1 LPGGHEENP
10 QCYMDTGHP
19 AIIPGSMGTGSYVV
33 VGTDDIYET
42 FCSVNHGAGRL
53 MSRKRARKEFTRED
67 LLSQMRGVVS
77 IASNP
82 GTLLDEAPLA
92 YKDIDEV
99 IFTLVDAGI
108 TEPVVKLKPLGVFKG
123 EGD

>member
-1 LPGGHEENP
+1 
-10 QCYMDTGHP
+10 
-19 AIIPGSMGTGSYVV
+19 
-33 VGTDDIYET
+33 
-42 FCSVNHGAGRL
+42 
-53 MSRKRARKEFTRED
+53 
-67 LLSQMRGVVS
+67 MRGVVS